1 MNFSILNNPYSVI
14 KLAPQESI
22 PTHLMQ
28 SDELFSVS
36 YTEEECSIVCNS
48 NITFDDHIVIDK
60 EDGWRCLKIEGVL
73 DFALTGILANIA
85 TTLANHDI
93 SIFALSTFNTD
104 YILIKEENLEKG
116 ITVLTE
122 AGHHVSNDPTG

>member
-1 MNFSILNNPYSVI
+1 MNFSLLNNHYSVI

-22 PTHLMQ
+22 PAHLLQ

-36 YTEEECSIVCNS
+36 YTVEECSIVCNS
-48 NITFDDHIVIDK
+48 NITFDNHIIVDK
-60 EDGWRCLKIEGVL
+60 EDGWRCLKIQGML
-73 DFALTGILANIA
+73 DFSLTGILANIA

-104 YILIKEENLEKG
+104 YILIKEENLKKTIE
-116 ITVLTE
+116 VLTE
-122 AGHHVSNDPTG
+122 SGHYVHSMRQ

>member
-1 MNFSILNNPYSVI
+1 MNFSILHNQYSVI

-28 SDELFSVS
+28 TDELVSVS
-36 YTEEECSIVCNS
+36 YTKEECSIVCNS
-48 NITFDDHIVIDK
+48 NITFDKSIVIDR

-104 YILIKEENLEKG
+104 YILIKGEKLEKA
-116 ITVLTE
+116 TAVLTE
-122 AGHHVSNDPTG
+122 AGHHVSN